1 METGVP
7 EQIAAAL
14 PPSSIDAERSVLGAM
29 LQDSGAATLAFE
41 TLVPEDF
48 YSAEHKEIFEAMRAL
63 HIAGNPV
70 DLMTVGNELTR
81 RGTLDGVGGAP
92 YLLQAV
98 RFVPTTANTRT
109 YIQIVQEKSTLRRLI
124 SAAQTIQRQ
133 CYAQSDSLAD
143 VLHNAER
150 LIFDIVMR
158 RAGAE
163 TLVPLNKVLMST
175 FDQIEELSRLKGRL
189 SGVPTGLYDL
199 DRMLTGLHG
208 GELVLVG
215 ARPAMGKTTMA
226 QGVTQFAACKAKRCV
241 AVFSM
246 EMPSEQIGLRLLCS
260 AASINMQR
268 VRSGML
274 SDDEWVKIGDTIND
288 LSACRVYIDDT
299 PGLTPSQLRS
309 RCRRLMMEQGLDLI
323 VIDYLGLMGTDKR
336 VENRQLEVSEI
347 SRQLKAIALELKIP
361 VLACAQLSRAPAART
376 DTWCSFCTARG
387 TMPPPVRRTAPSP
400 TTTRAKSSSPSS
412 ATALSAWST
421 WSGRRNL
428 PATPTC
434 RAHAWPC
441 MWILMHKGAF
451 SCPSQMFATFSRAS
465 GSRVFCWYA
474 RPTSARAATAPSTW
488 I

>member
-1 METGVP
+1 MTDGIVT
-7 EQIAAAL
+7 AL

-29 LQDSGAATLAFE
+29 MQDSGAASLAFE
-41 TLVPEDF
+41 TLMPEDF
-48 YSAEHKEIFEAMRAL
+48 YSAEHREIFEAMRDL

-70 DLMTVGNELTR
+70 DLMTAGNELTR
-81 RGTLDGVGGAP
+81 RGTFESIGGAA
-92 YLLQAV
+92 YLLQVV

-109 YIQIVQEKSTLRRLI
+109 YIQIVLEKSTLRKLI
-124 SAAQTIQRQ
+124 SASQQIQQQ
-133 CYAQSDSLAD
+133 CYAQADQLQD

-150 LIFDIVMR
+150 LIFDIVMKR
-158 RAGAE
+158 SGAE
-163 TLVPLNKVLMST
+163 TLLPLNRVLMST

-189 SGVPTGLYDL
+189 GGVPTGLYDL

-215 ARPAMGKTTMA
+215 ARPAMGKTSMA
-226 QGVTQFAACKAKRCV
+226 LGVTQFAAVQGKRCV

-246 EMPSEQIGLRLLCS
+246 EMPREQIGLRLLCS
-260 AASINMQR
+260 AANINMQR

-288 LSACRVYIDDT
+288 LSTCRIFIDDT

-376 DTWCSFCTARG
+376 DKRPLLSDLRDSGSIEQDADVVLFLHREG
-387 TMPPPVRRTAPSP
+387 YY
-400 TTTRAKSSSPSS
+400 
-412 ATALSAWST
+412 ATAGSEDGPKPDDTAGEVIIAKQRNGPVGTVNVEWQAEFARYT
-421 WSGRRNL
+421 NL
-428 PATPTC
+428 PGT
-434 RAHAWPC
+434 
-441 MWILMHKGAF
+441 
-451 SCPSQMFATFSRAS
+451 
-465 GSRVFCWYA
+465 RVAMYVENE
-474 RPTSARAATAPSTW
+474 SA
-488 I
+488 